1 MKRRLFSE
9 QISWA
14 LSYLKPYYVGL
25 FGVLLLSFTQN
36 YAFSMLPMAGT
47 NFLFEL
53 LTPEKIETIYRYF
66 ALAVGL
72 LVAKAVFN
80 FLERYF
86 TEVVNNA
93 AIKRIRDDIFS
104 HLMRLDL
111 QFFSERKT
119 GNIVSIGISDVEEI
133 KLYIYQGIIGF
144 FSNFVL
150 LVIIIVRL
158 MLLNWMLT
166 VISFAMM
173 PLLYVIVRFI
183 GNKIRSVSTEYRKNL
198 GDISNNLHETLTG
211 IEVVKA
217 FASEDQEIEA
227 FKKNTKTYKKTYRKL
242 AGYRTFLE
250 PFTELVIYLIIMG
263 LIGIGSIFIIRG
275 SWELKLLTEYLMLL
289 GIMNMPVRNIPR
301 AISNFKMASA
311 SVDRIRQILVVE
323 PKIVEPK
330 KPVKKR
336 LEGVIEFR
344 NVWFSYD
351 GENDVLQD
359 ISFRAEKG
367 DIIALVGPSGAGKTT
382 IANLIPRFYDCQR
395 GEVLVDDINVKRFSI
410 PSLRTQVGIVSQNIS
425 LFNTS
430 IRNNITYAKSG
441 ASEEE
446 MIEAAKKAYAYDFI
460 MELPRQ
466 FETGVGERGVKMS
479 GGQKQRISIARAIL
493 MNPELLILDEATS
506 SLDSESEHFI
516 QLAINELMEGRTSV
530 IIAHRLSTIN
540 HATRILVLEKGRV
553 VDIGPHEELMKRCS
567 LYSKIY
573 DLQYFR

>member
-1 MKRRLFSE
+1 VKKRLFSE
-9 QISWA
+9 QIRWA
-14 LSYLKPYYVGL
+14 LSYLKPYYLGL
-25 FGVLLLSFTQN
+25 LGVLVLSFTQN

-53 LTPEKIETIYRYF
+53 LTPDKIDTIYRYF
-66 ALAVGL
+66 ALAVSL

-86 TEVVNNA
+86 TEVINNA

-133 KLYIYQGIIGF
+133 KLYIYQGIVGF
-144 FSNFVL
+144 FSNFIL
-150 LVIIIVRL
+150 LVIIIIRL
-158 MLLNWMLT
+158 MLLNWLLT

-173 PLLYVIVRFI
+173 PLLYVVVRFI

-198 GDISNNLHETLTG
+198 GDVSNNLHETLTG

-217 FASEDQEIEA
+217 FASEDQEIEE
-227 FKKNTKTYKKTYRKL
+227 FKKNTRTYKKTYRSL

-250 PFTELVIYLIIMG
+250 PFTEMVIYLVIMG
-263 LIGIGSIFIIRG
+263 LVGIGSIFIIRG
-275 SWELKLLTEYLMLL
+275 NWELKLLTEYLMLL

-301 AISNFKMASA
+301 TISNFKMASA
-311 SVDRIRQILVVE
+311 SVDRIRQML
-323 PKIVEPK
+323 IVEPRIVEPE
-330 KPVKKR
+330 KPIEKR
-336 LEGVIEFR
+336 LEGSIEFR
-344 NVWFSYD
+344 DVWFSYD
-351 GENDVLQD
+351 GKNDVLQD
-359 ISFRAEKG
+359 ISLKAEKG

-382 IANLIPRFYDCQR
+382 IANLIPRFYDCRR
-395 GEVLVDDINVKRFSI
+395 GAVLVDDIDVRQFGLR
-410 PSLRTQVGIVSQNIS
+410 SLRMQVGIVSQNIS

-430 IRNNITYAKSG
+430 IRDNIKYAKRE
-441 ASEEE
+441 AKDEEV
-446 MIEAAKKAYAYDFI
+446 IEAAKRAYAYDFI

-466 FETGVGERGVKMS
+466 FDTGVGERGVKLS
-479 GGQKQRISIARAIL
+479 GGQKQRISIARTIL
-493 MNPELLILDEATS
+493 MNPEILILDEATS
-506 SLDSESEHFI
+506 SLDSESEHYI

-540 HATRILVLEKGRV
+540 HATKILVLDKGRV
-553 VDIGPHEELMKRCS
+553 VDIGSHEELMKRCS

-573 DLQYFR
+573 SLQYFR